1 MYAAPCSRHGGVISD
16 QHRVFM
22 ELTSQQCT
30 RCSERTNRRSS
41 GIEFQAHT
49 LGKGKSTAWEGD
61 RGSWGVLQ
69 RTTALW
75 GHGHAEQR
83 LEGGDLWIPGDGV
96 QVERRVW
103 TITSCLGSRGAP
115 GVILLRGLQLELRDD
130 GQDMG
135 LKALSIEVA
144 RCYD

>member
-1 MYAAPCSRHGGVISD
+1 M
-16 QHRVFM
+16 
-22 ELTSQQCT
+22 
-30 RCSERTNRRSS
+30 
-41 GIEFQAHT
+41 
-49 LGKGKSTAWEGD
+49 
-61 RGSWGVLQ
+61 LQ

-130 GQDMG
+130 GQDM
-135 LKALSIEVA
+135 A
-144 RCYD
+144 RTSKSPDVMISQGSPEKQDP